1 VNQAREL
8 VVSAARQG
16 ITSVYLKNRTGASV
30 HPSKTTP
37 SPDVWIL
44 PVILLYILLSRKHE
58 ALTKSLRKMERTLD
72 TVLRTMANPGLT
84 SLASGM
90 VSASPSPPP
99 DDDIKTTHDLVT
111 ELTSAPPPPAYHL
124 AASTVA
130 VARQPGQSTYGG
142 GAVPNHPGTSPKLHS
157 LPDNA
162 LNPLGL
168 LAEASLANRRAQQ
181 AAASATPSSSPSLRN
196 RV

>member
-1 VNQAREL
+1 M
-8 VVSAARQG
+8 
-16 ITSVYLKNRTGASV
+16 
-30 HPSKTTP
+30 HP
-37 SPDVWIL
+37 I
-44 PVILLYILLSRKHE
+44 YRKHE

-99 DDDIKTTHDLVT
+99 DDDIKATTHDLVA
-111 ELTSAPPPPAYHL
+111 ELTTAPPPPAYHL
-124 AASTVA
+124 AAPTLSVA
-130 VARQPGQSTYGG
+130 CQPGQSTYGG
-142 GAVPNHPGTSPKLHS
+142 GAAPNHPGTSPKLHC

-181 AAASATPSSSPSLRN
+181 AAAAATPSSSPSLRN
-196 RV
+196 RIQISQLS

>member
-1 VNQAREL
+1 
-8 VVSAARQG
+8 
-16 ITSVYLKNRTGASV
+16 
-30 HPSKTTP
+30 
-37 SPDVWIL
+37 
-44 PVILLYILLSRKHE
+44 
-58 ALTKSLRKMERTLD
+58 MERTLD

-99 DDDIKTTHDLVT
+99 DEDIKAVTHDLVT

-124 AASTVA
+124 SAHPTVT
-130 VARQPGQSTYGG
+130 VPRQAGQSTYGG
-142 GAVPNHPGTSPKLHS
+142 GAVSSHPGTSPKLHS

-181 AAASATPSSSPSLRN
+181 AAAAATPSSSPSLGTVPNYTSFSN
-196 RV
+196 RF

>member
-1 VNQAREL
+1 
-8 VVSAARQG
+8 
-16 ITSVYLKNRTGASV
+16 
-30 HPSKTTP
+30 
-37 SPDVWIL
+37 
-44 PVILLYILLSRKHE
+44 
-58 ALTKSLRKMERTLD
+58 MERTLD

-99 DDDIKTTHDLVT
+99 EDDIKATTHDLVA

-124 AASTVA
+124 SAPTITVPS
-130 VARQPGQSTYGG
+130 QPGQSTYGE
-142 GAVPNHPGTSPKLHS
+142 GAAPNRPGTSPKLHS

-181 AAASATPSSSPSLRN
+181 AAAAATPSSSPSPRN
-196 RV
+196 RIQISQFS

>member
-1 VNQAREL
+1 
-8 VVSAARQG
+8 
-16 ITSVYLKNRTGASV
+16 
-30 HPSKTTP
+30 
-37 SPDVWIL
+37 
-44 PVILLYILLSRKHE
+44 
-58 ALTKSLRKMERTLD
+58 MERTLD

-99 DDDIKTTHDLVT
+99 DDDIKATAHDLVS
-111 ELTSAPPPPAYHL
+111 ELTSAPAPQAYHL

-130 VARQPGQSTYGG
+130 VARQQGQSTYGG
-142 GAVPNHPGTSPKLHS
+142 GAVPNHPGLSPKLHS

-181 AAASATPSSSPSLRN
+181 AAAAATPSSSPSQRPYPKISSFLIDFRFLQKGY
-196 RV
+196 VLAEFGQP

>member
-1 VNQAREL
+1 MHF
-8 VVSAARQG
+8 
-16 ITSVYLKNRTGASV
+16 IC
-30 HPSKTTP
+30 
-37 SPDVWIL
+37 
-44 PVILLYILLSRKHE
+44 RKHE

-99 DDDIKTTHDLVT
+99 EDDIKAATHDLVT
-111 ELTSAPPPPAYHL
+111 ELTSPPAYHL
-124 AASTVA
+124 DTPSV
-130 VARQPGQSTYGG
+130 VVPHQPGQSTYGG
-142 GAVPNHPGTSPKLHS
+142 GAASGHPGTSPKLHS
-157 LPDNA
+157 LPDNV

-181 AAASATPSSSPSLRN
+181 AAAAATPSSSPSLRD
-196 RV
+196 RIQISQFP